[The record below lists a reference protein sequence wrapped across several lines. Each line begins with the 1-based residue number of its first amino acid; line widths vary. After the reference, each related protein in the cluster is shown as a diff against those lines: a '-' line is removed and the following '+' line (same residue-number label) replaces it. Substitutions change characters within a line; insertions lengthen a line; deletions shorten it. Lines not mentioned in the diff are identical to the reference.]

1 MDCKRIL
8 VVEDDAAIRRG
19 LIDALSFAGYA
30 TLEASEGA
38 AGLAAA
44 LESDCDL
51 LLLDLVLPG
60 RDGLAVLR
68 EIRALRR
75 PLPVIVLTARGSE
88 DDRVRGLALGADDYV
103 VKPFSI
109 KELLARIEAVLR
121 RTPAATAGRPAA
133 RVRRRARPT
142 SSGTRSRFDDGERC
156 ELSDR
161 ERQLLALSRLPC
173 RPGRLARRAA
183 GAGVGPESGGDHDQD
198 DRHAHRAAAREA
210 SRRQGK
216 PANRAD
222 GSRPGLHARRRKAA
236 DETPGVGLADLRPL
250 RRARRGGDGPRW
262 AARRLPSSAP
272 RPRRAGRPRSKKTC
286 NWRSGGWTRRLRP

>member
-51 LLLDLVLPG
+51 LLLDLILPG
-60 RDGLAVLR
+60 GDGLAVLR
-68 EIRALRR
+68 EIRALHRL
-75 PLPVIVLTARGSE
+75 LPVIVLTARGSE

-121 RTPAATAGRPAA
+121 RMP
-133 RVRRRARPT
+133 ARPPAPMRLAFD
-142 SSGTRSRFDDGERC
+142 GGQADLEQHKVLFDDGDRC

-161 ERQLLALSRLPC
+161 ERQLLQYLACNAGRAVSRDEL
-173 RPGRLARRAA
+173 LARVWGLNPSGITTRTIDMHIARLREKLRDDKESPRIVLTVRGQGYMVAA
-183 GAGVGPESGGDHDQD
+183 GTSP
-198 DRHAHRAAAREA
+198 
-210 SRRQGK
+210 
-216 PANRAD
+216 
-222 GSRPGLHARRRKAA
+222 
-236 DETPGVGLADLRPL
+236 
-250 RRARRGGDGPRW
+250 
-262 AARRLPSSAP
+262 
-272 RPRRAGRPRSKKTC
+272 
-286 NWRSGGWTRRLRP
+286 

>member
-30 TLEASEGA
+30 TLEASEGS

-60 RDGLAVLR
+60 GDGLAVLR
-68 EIRALRR
+68 EIRAMRS
-75 PLPVIVLTARGSE
+75 PLPVIVLTARGAE

-121 RTPAATAGRPAA
+121 RAPPRPPA
-133 RVRRRARPT
+133 VRRLAFDGGLADLERHEV
-142 SSGTRSRFDDGERC
+142 SFDDGQRC

-161 ERQLLALSRLPC
+161 ERQLLHYLACHAGRAVSRDEL
-173 RPGRLARRAA
+173 LARVWGLNPA
-183 GAGVGPESGGDHDQD
+183 GITTRTIDMHIARLREKLRDDKESPRIVLTVRG
-198 DRHAHRAAAREA
+198 
-210 SRRQGK
+210 QGYM
-216 PANRAD
+216 
-222 GSRPGLHARRRKAA
+222 
-236 DETPGVGLADLRPL
+236 V
-250 RRARRGGDGPRW
+250 
-262 AARRLPSSAP
+262 AP
-272 RPRRAGRPRSKKTC
+272 RRP
-286 NWRSGGWTRRLRP
+286 P

>member
-1 MDCKRIL
+1 
-8 VVEDDAAIRRG
+8 

-68 EIRALRR
+68 EIRAMRS
-75 PLPVIVLTARGSE
+75 PLPVIVLTARGAE

-121 RTPAATAGRPAA
+121 RSPARLAFDGGLADLD
-133 RVRRRARPT
+133 RREVA
-142 SSGTRSRFDDGERC
+142 FDDGGRC

-161 ERQLLALSRLPC
+161 ERELLHYLACHAGRAVSRDELLARVWGLNP
-173 RPGRLARRAA
+173 A
-183 GAGVGPESGGDHDQD
+183 GI
-198 DRHAHRAAAREA
+198 
-210 SRRQGK
+210 
-216 PANRAD
+216 
-222 GSRPGLHARRRKAA
+222 
-236 DETPGVGLADLRPL
+236 T
-250 RRARRGGDGPRW
+250 
-262 AARRLPSSAP
+262 
-272 RPRRAGRPRSKKTC
+272 
-286 NWRSGGWTRRLRP
+286 TRTIDMHIARLREKLRDDPGSPRIVLTVRGQGYMLAAQRST

>member
-19 LIDALSFAGYA
+19 LVDALGFAGYA
-30 TLEASEGA
+30 TIEATEGA

-51 LLLDLVLPG
+51 MLLDLVLPG

-75 PLPVIVLTARGSE
+75 TLPVIVLTARGSE

-121 RTPAATAGRPAA
+121 RAPERPPA
-133 RVRRRARPT
+133 VRRLAFE
-142 SSGTRSRFDDGERC
+142 GGLADLDGNEGRFDDGGRC
-156 ELSDR
+156 
-161 ERQLLALSRLPC
+161 
-173 RPGRLARRAA
+173 
-183 GAGVGPESGGDHDQD
+183 
-198 DRHAHRAAAREA
+198 
-210 SRRQGK
+210 
-216 PANRAD
+216 
-222 GSRPGLHARRRKAA
+222 
-236 DETPGVGLADLRPL
+236 
-250 RRARRGGDGPRW
+250 
-262 AARRLPSSAP
+262 
-272 RPRRAGRPRSKKTC
+272 
-286 NWRSGGWTRRLRP
+286 